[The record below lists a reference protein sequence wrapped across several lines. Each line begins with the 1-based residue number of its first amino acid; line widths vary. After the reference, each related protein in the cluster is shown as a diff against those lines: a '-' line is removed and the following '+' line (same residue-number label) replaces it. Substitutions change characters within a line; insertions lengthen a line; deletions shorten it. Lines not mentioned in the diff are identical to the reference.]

1 MRSLIWGTALSL
13 GVTAL
18 LPNAAEAC
26 GCFAP
31 PSPAEPVVQ
40 AGERIVFSHKD
51 GKVTAH
57 IQIQYQG
64 DADEFAWLVPMPK
77 IPELRLGSEE
87 LFTQIQATTNPQFLL
102 NRTGNCGGGG
112 SSFGCASADF
122 AVAAPNSAGGV
133 PEEPI
138 AVKVA
143 SAGPYDYAVVRADD
157 KQPMVDWL
165 NDNRFFVPDGT
176 AEAMDPYIH
185 EGAYFLALKLRA
197 GESTG
202 DLQPV
207 ILEYEADL
215 PMIPIILTAV
225 AATKDM
231 GVLVWVLGEDR
242 AIPHNYQH
250 VDINE
255 EYIDWMNGAAN
266 YQQVV
271 ARAID
276 EAAGGHAFIT
286 EYAGTTAVM
295 RDVLGW
301 PGRFPSREA
310 IEQTESL
317 WDLMDELSRPGWPQ
331 AAVRSVLERNYPM
344 PEAALSANV
353 SADRY
358 YENIARMVQQY
369 DPERVYDAMTIA
381 EELWERVVT
390 PTLESDALF
399 DDNTYMTRL
408 FTTLDPEE
416 MTKDPVFA
424 FNPDLPE
431 VQQVRTATLENTCN
445 DSPAFIMH
453 LSDGRAFQLD
463 SRQAWNERSRDV
475 PRTRLISVFRQEGA
489 GEIVTDNR
497 ALLADSDDGV
507 DAGGCQN
514 STRGMS
520 GAASL
525 AMMFL
530 LVGIGRRSLRRRD

>member
-1 MRSLIWGTALSL
+1 
-13 GVTAL
+13 
-18 LPNAAEAC
+18 
-26 GCFAP
+26 
-31 PSPAEPVVQ
+31 
-40 AGERIVFSHKD
+40 
-51 GKVTAH
+51 
-57 IQIQYQG
+57 
-64 DADEFAWLVPMPK
+64 
-77 IPELRLGSEE
+77 
-87 LFTQIQATTNPQFLL
+87 QIQATTNPQFLL

-112 SSFGCASADF
+112 PSFGCGASESLSANIDTGG
-122 AVAAPNSAGGV
+122 APS

-276 EAAGGHAFIT
+276 EAAGGHAFVT
-286 EYAGTTAVM
+286 EYAGPTLPM
-295 RDVLGW
+295 RGVLDR
-301 PGRFPSREA
+301 PGRFPSRQT
-310 IEQTESL
+310 IEGTQTL
-317 WDLMDELSRPGWPQ
+317 YDLMDYLGETGWPQ
-331 AAVRSVLERNYPM
+331 AEVRAVLERNYPM
-344 PEAALSANV
+344 PQSAIDDRV
-353 SADRY
+353 DPDRY
-358 YENIARMVQQY
+358 YENLASMVQQY
-369 DPERVYDAMTIA
+369 DTERVYDAMTIA
-381 EELWERVVT
+381 DELWERIVT
-390 PTLESDALF
+390 PTLESGALF
-399 DDNTYMTRL
+399 TDNSYMTRL

-431 VQQVRTATLENTCN
+431 VQQVRTATLESTCK

-475 PRTRLISVFRQEGA
+475 PRTRLISVFRQE
-489 GEIVTDNR
+489 
-497 ALLADSDDGV
+497 
-507 DAGGCQN
+507 
-514 STRGMS
+514 
-520 GAASL
+520 
-525 AMMFL
+525 
-530 LVGIGRRSLRRRD
+530 